1 MCEIV
6 RVKVF
11 WYASCYEEIVAK
23 EIIGGDAGTGQR
35 GGLASAESGELRDDF
50 FEGK

>member
-11 WYASCYEEIVAK
+11 WYASCYEENVAK
-23 EIIGGDAGTGQR
+23 EIVGGDAGAGQR
-35 GGLASAESGELRDDF
+35 GGLASVESGELRDDLC
-50 FEGK
+50 EEE